1 MDLTKLS
8 DADLLALKAGDYA
21 KMSDDGL
28 KALKASSGSEKEPS
42 GAAAGFAKGTED
54 ISNGVKETAKQYL
67 GVGQGA
73 EKPSDPNYV
82 PAEVVNGFNPLKWN
96 YDQLPQKVAEVAP
109 GLGETA
115 AAAMAGSK
123 VGSLAGIRGRFL
135 GGLAGAAGSIWAN
148 NAGNSAKADAVRRTG
163 DPNAEP
169 DAGDKTRAGLTEGV
183 SALAQAAGPMRFIPG
198 GSIGKS
204 VGAAGLKQAA
214 ERWLGTTAV
223 AGASGGAAD
232 AISQIGNT
240 IGTDKGVA
248 FDPSRTADA
257 AIGNAGAA
265 ALMGAPR
272 GAADAY
278 TAARQRVFGGD
289 NAKAT
294 SAYFNRLQQNAGSD
308 GLGKAKNDF
317 NAHENTKTNLRNE
330 LQAVDDSTFP
340 QDTQNTMALA
350 RSGKPITADH
360 VKSIEAVDPEAGYL
374 ARQLHVA
381 QQAEQFGSMDRASGS
396 WAGGLSGLADKY
408 AVRPFK
414 SHALISGAAGL
425 TGVHMLGSY
434 AAPTLA
440 SAAGVYLGA
449 RAVDNLTGM
458 RSPAKGMA
466 ERFVDQN
473 VPTRLAPPPAPAAP
487 PQPSAPT
494 PGPWGPRPQASTSV
508 PQVTP
513 QAPQQAAPTP
523 PNLNPVAMSML
534 KQKLKAGL
542 PPGPAP
548 TPEPAPQAPE
558 LSPVAMSMLKQK
570 MKAGLPPEP
579 TPTPEPAPQAPELS
593 PVAMS
598 MLKQRLKT
606 GLPPEPTP
614 AAPAPQPAPQAP
626 QAPPIDPLRL
636 PTDVTTPAKN
646 LMKGIS
652 LVQAMKAKQT
662 GVAAPTVKITKAE
675 NGPVQ
680 VSSPQTETPKATSS
694 FYRPL
699 APEEM
704 SLKGKALE
712 MSPQQIG
719 RTMAEKYLA
728 DKPEE
733 VKQRYANST
742 ADTHA
747 ERRGIVQDV
756 IARHPSDVLQL
767 TELMHQLHE
776 RGNAEQAKSAVQH
789 YAQQVSPAAAADL
802 LTGFNDDAVK
812 RIWATRNE
820 KRAAKRKA
828 KKNDNQAEGHA

>member
-8 DADLLALKAGDYA
+8 DADLLALKDGDYA

-28 KALKASSGSEKEPS
+28 KQLKASSGSAKEPS
-42 GAAAGFAKGTED
+42 GAVAGFSKGTED
-54 ISNGVKETAKQYL
+54 IANGVKETAKQYL

-82 PAEVVNGFNPLKWN
+82 PAEVINGFNPLKWN

-109 GLGETA
+109 GLAETA

-198 GSIGKS
+198 AGNAAKA
-204 VGAAGLKQAA
+204 VGTAGLKQAA

-240 IGTDKGVA
+240 IGTDKGVQ

-257 AIGNAGAA
+257 VIGNAGAA

-278 TAARQRVFGGD
+278 TAARQRVFGGA
-289 NAKAT
+289 NADAT
-294 SAYFNRLQQNAGSD
+294 SAYFNRLQQNAGAD

-330 LQAVDDSTFP
+330 LQAVDATGFP
-340 QDTQNTMALA
+340 QDIQNTMALA
-350 RSGKPITADH
+350 RSGKPLTEDH
-360 VKSIEAVDPEAGYL
+360 VKSVEAVDPQAGYL

-381 QQAEQFGSMDRASGS
+381 QQAEQFGSLDRASGS

-473 VPTRLAPPPAPAAP
+473 VPTRLGPPPAPTPP

-494 PGPWGPRPQASTSV
+494 PGPWGPRPQANTSV
-508 PQVTP
+508 PQVAPQQAPP
-513 QAPQQAAPTP
+513 QAPQ
-523 PNLNPVAMSML
+523 LNPVAMNML
-534 KQKLKAGL
+534 KQRLKQGL
-542 PPGPAP
+542 PQQPAP
-548 TPEPAPQAPE
+548 A
-558 LSPVAMSMLKQK
+558 
-570 MKAGLPPEP
+570 
-579 TPTPEPAPQAPELS
+579 APQAPELS

-614 AAPAPQPAPQAP
+614 TPEPVPEAPQLSPVAMSMLKQRLKQGLPPEPAPEQAPAPQAP
-626 QAPPIDPLRL
+626 APKAPQVNPLRL
-636 PTDVTTPAKN
+636 PTDVTVPAKN
-646 LMKGIS
+646 LMKGHA
-652 LVQAMKAKQT
+652 LVQAMQARQNAPTSSIKITKTSNGSVQVKAPEPT
-662 GVAAPTVKITKAE
+662 EAPAAAAPT
-675 NGPVQ
+675 Q
-680 VSSPQTETPKATSS
+680 

-699 APEEM
+699 GPEEM
-704 SLKGKALE
+704 TFGGKALE
-712 MSPQQIG
+712 MSPAQIG
-719 RTMAEKYLA
+719 KYLA
-728 DKPEE
+728 DKRMADKPED
-733 VKQRYANST
+733 VRQRYANSVT
-742 ADTHA
+742 DTHA
-747 ERRGIVQDV
+747 ERRAIVQDT
-756 IARHPSDVLQL
+756 IAKHPQDVLTL
-767 TELMHQLHE
+767 TELLHQLHE
-776 RGNAEQAKSAVQH
+776 RGTAEQAKSAVQH
-789 YAQQVSPAAAADL
+789 YAKQVSPDTAASL
-802 LTGFNDDAVK
+802 LSGFNDEAVK
-812 RIWATRNE
+812 RIWATRSE
-820 KRAAKRKA
+820 KKAAKRKA
-828 KKNDNQAEGHA
+828 KKNEKQAEGNA

>member
-1 MDLTKLS
+1 MPTFQIGLEDGRSLHIE
-8 DADLLALKAGDYA
+8 ADSQEAALAGVQHFLGQKPA
-21 KMSDDGL
+21 
-28 KALKASSGSEKEPS
+28 EPS

-54 ISNGVKETAKQYL
+54 IANGVKETAKQYL

-82 PAEVVNGFNPLKWN
+82 PAEVINGFNPLKWN

-109 GLGETA
+109 GLAETA
-115 AAAMAGSK
+115 ASAMAGSK
-123 VGSLAGIRGRFL
+123 VGSIAGIRGRFL

-148 NAGNSAKADAVRRTG
+148 NAGQSAKADAVRRTG

-169 DAGDKTRAGLTEGV
+169 DTGDKTRAGLTEAA
-183 SALAQAAGPMRFIPG
+183 SALAQSAGPMRFIPG
-198 GSIGKS
+198 GSAAKA

-240 IGTDKGVA
+240 IGTDKGVQ

-278 TAARQRVFGGD
+278 TAARQRVFGGA
-289 NAKAT
+289 NADAT

-317 NAHENTKTNLRNE
+317 DAHENTKTNLRNE
-330 LQAVDDSTFP
+330 LQAVDDTAFP

-350 RSGKPITADH
+350 RSGKPLTEDH
-360 VKSIEAVDPEAGYL
+360 VKSVEASDPQAGYL
-374 ARQLHVA
+374 ARQLYVA
-381 QQAEQFGSMDRASGS
+381 QQAEQFGSLDRASGS

-473 VPTRLAPPPAPAAP
+473 VPTRLGPPPAPTPP

-494 PGPWGPRPQASTSV
+494 PGPWGPRPQANTSV
-508 PQVTP
+508 PQVAPQQAPP
-513 QAPQQAAPTP
+513 QAPQ
-523 PNLNPVAMSML
+523 LNPVAMTML
-534 KQKLKAGL
+534 KQRLKQGL
-542 PPGPAP
+542 PQQPAP
-548 TPEPAPQAPE
+548 AAPQAPE
-558 LSPVAMSMLKQK
+558 LSPIAMSMLKQR
-570 MKAGLPPEP
+570 MKAGLPQEP
-579 TPTPEPAPQAPELS
+579 TPTPEPVPEAPQLS

-598 MLKQRLKT
+598 MLKQRLKQ
-606 GLPPEPTP
+606 GLPPEP
-614 AAPAPQPAPQAP
+614 APEQASAPQAP
-626 QAPPIDPLRL
+626 QAPQVDPLRL
-636 PTDVTTPAKN
+636 PTDVTAPAKN

-652 LVQAMKAKQT
+652 LVQAMKAKAT
-662 GVAAPTVKITKAE
+662 AAPTVKITKSDS
-675 NGPVQ
+675 GPIQ
-680 VSSPQTETPKATSS
+680 VTDPSTRSEPAAAPTQ

-699 APEEM
+699 GPEEM
-704 SLKGKALE
+704 TFGGKALE
-712 MSPQQIG
+712 MSPSQIG
-719 RTMAEKYLA
+719 KYLA
-728 DKPEE
+728 DKRMADKPED
-733 VKQRYANST
+733 VRQRYANSVT
-742 ADTHA
+742 DTHA
-747 ERRGIVQDV
+747 ERRAIVQDT
-756 IARHPSDVLQL
+756 IAKHPQDVLTL
-767 TELMHQLHE
+767 TELLHQLHE
-776 RGNAEQAKSAVQH
+776 RGTAEQAKSAVQH
-789 YAQQVSPAAAADL
+789 YAKQVSPDTAASL
-802 LTGFNDDAVK
+802 LTGFNDEAVK
-812 RIWATRNE
+812 RIWATSAQ
-820 KRAAKRKA
+820 KKAAKRKA
-828 KKNDNQAEGHA
+828 KKNEKQAEGNA